1 MAEQE
6 CGPKQSDSR
15 LASPDPWIDV
25 CRRFRGSI
33 KDKVGCWERGK
44 LQERKRVRELSSKG
58 QEGVFP
64 KMRGVVGM
72 ALQAGE
78 APAQRHGSRRQ
89 QEAIQEAAGLLLIGG
104 QVADAS
110 SDACLMGPW
119 GLMVACVCFLAHC
132 WAHNKGSP
140 NTLLFSSP

>member
-78 APAQRHGSRRQ
+78 APAQRHGSRRPSRKQ
-89 QEAIQEAAGLLLIGG
+89 QGY
-104 QVADAS
+104 
-110 SDACLMGPW
+110 C
-119 GLMVACVCFLAHC
+119 
-132 WAHNKGSP
+132 
-140 NTLLFSSP
+140 